1 MGTDRRKDSDTGRH
15 TPSHKDEAD
24 TLRRVEV
31 ITGAGRRRRWSAE
44 AKAAIVAESCEPG
57 TSVSVVARRH
67 DISPS
72 LLFLWRRQMRTNN
85 CDTGLD
91 RTDEA
96 VFVPVRVANAGSSE
110 SREASNIEIEV
121 GDIRIRVAGR
131 VDRSLLRD
139 VLSAARVA
147 SR

>member
-1 MGTDRRKDSDTGRH
+1 MRTDGRKVSDTVRH
-15 TPSHKDEAD
+15 APSGNEEVD
-24 TLRRVEV
+24 TFRRVEV
-31 ITGAGRRRRWSAE
+31 ITGAGRRGRWSAE

-72 LLFLWRRQMRTNN
+72 LLFLWRRQMRTSNRDVDLN
-85 CDTGLD
+85 

-96 VFVPVRVANAGSSE
+96 VFVPVSVASAGSSE
-110 SREASNIEIEV
+110 SREAPTIEIEV
-121 GDIRIRVAGR
+121 GDIRIRVTGR

-139 VLSAARVA
+139 VLSAARVV

>member
-1 MGTDRRKDSDTGRH
+1 MRTDGRKVSDTERH
-15 TPSHKDEAD
+15 TPSRNDEAD
-24 TLRRVEV
+24 TFRRVEV

-44 AKAAIVAESCEPG
+44 AKAVIVAESCEPG

-85 CDTGLD
+85 RDAGLD
-91 RTDEA
+91 RIDKA
-96 VFVPVRVANAGSSE
+96 VFVPVRVASTESSE
-110 SREASNIEIEV
+110 LGEMPAIEIEV
-121 GDIRIRVAGR
+121 GDIRIRVGGR

-139 VLSAARVA
+139 VLSAVRMAGR
-147 SR
+147 